1 MSRQIKHFYDF
12 GEFRIDV
19 AGRVLLRNGEILP
32 LTQKAF
38 EVLLFLV
45 ERGGDVVEKDELMQ
59 RVWQD
64 SFVEESNLA
73 QNIYT
78 LRKILGKTE
87 DGLEYIV
94 TFPRRGYRFAVSVR
108 ESREENERAIAPE
121 STPFAKEA
129 LELEDFGFTQDEEQE
144 TVELRVII
152 KDEKQEKKSESSPKT
167 EIALDSAKSNTSG
180 FITKSQTALV
190 ISLVLVVVVAAGIAL
205 WLYKGRSGIN
215 TISAD
220 AFRQISI
227 TNLTTTGNLTSAAVS
242 PDGKSVVYGVADKPQ
257 LHSLHVVQ
265 LATLTDQ
272 TVIPPSD
279 VYYYSLTFSRD
290 GNYIYYVAGGKN
302 INGRAL
308 FRVSS
313 FGGPSTKLIENVD
326 TAVSF
331 SPDGER
337 FVFRRSFSERKE
349 AALFVANADGTG
361 EKEVAAIRFPEIFQD
376 PAWSPDGKMIACA
389 VGQTTGGKNM
399 YVASMQV
406 GEWKIKPVSEQRWRW
421 IGQMAWLADSA
432 GLLMVASE
440 DPSTP
445 YQVWRLS
452 YPKGEATKITNDS
465 NNYNRLSLS
474 ADSRTL
480 VTTQRQQATSVW
492 IVPED
497 DASGARQI
505 TRSVGGYRGKLS
517 WTPDNKIVYDSSIGN
532 PTAISIMNADGS
544 NQKQLTG
551 DRTGR
556 AVVGYSAVSTD
567 GRYIVFYSDITGT
580 RHVWRMNIDGSNPV
594 QLTNGNGED
603 HPHISPDSRWVVFTR
618 RVSKDSERPTLW
630 KVSIDGGEPVQLTKS
645 ITAYPAVSPDGKSVA
660 CFYAAK
666 ESDSWRI
673 AIFPFEGGEPVKIFP
688 TYINASPNVRWT
700 PDGRGLTYADN
711 TAGASKII
719 IQPLDGSEP
728 EQLIEFNDEIFG
740 FDWSRDGK
748 QLACVRGVWA
758 ANAVLIKDV
767 K

>member
-19 AGRVLLRNGEILP
+19 AGRVLLQNGKILP

-45 ERGGDVVEKDELMQ
+45 ERGGEIVEKDELMQ

-87 DGLEYIV
+87 DGQEYIV
-94 TFPRRGYRFAVSVR
+94 TFPRRGYRFAVAVR
-108 ESREENERAIAPE
+108 ESREETEKAYVPDAA
-121 STPFAKEA
+121 PFAIEA
-129 LELEDFGFTQDEEQE
+129 SELEDFDFTQNDEQE

-152 KDEKQEKKSESSPKT
+152 KDEKQEKKSEPPPNIET
-167 EIALDSAKSNTSG
+167 VLDSAKSNTYG
-180 FITKSQTALV
+180 FLTKNKTLLAASLLLIVVIT
-190 ISLVLVVVVAAGIAL
+190 AGFAF

-220 AFRQISI
+220 AFRQISV
-227 TNLTTTGNLTSAAVS
+227 TNLTTAGNLTSVAIS

-272 TVIPPSD
+272 TIIPPSEI
-279 VYYYSLTFSRD
+279 YYYSLTFSRE
-290 GNYIYYVAGGKN
+290 GNYIYYVAGGKS

-331 SPDGER
+331 SPDGQR
-337 FVFRRSFSERKE
+337 MVFRRSLGERKE
-349 AALFVANADGTG
+349 AALFVANADGSA
-361 EKEVAAIRFPEIFQD
+361 EKEIAAIRFPETFQD

-389 VGQTTGGKNM
+389 VGHTTGGKNM
-399 YVASMQV
+399 YVAAMRV
-406 GEWKIKPVSEQRWRW
+406 DEWKIKPVSEQRWRW
-421 IGQMAWLADSA
+421 VGQMAWLADSA

-440 DPSTP
+440 DPSAP

-452 YPKGEATKITNDS
+452 YPKGEATKITNDT

-474 ADSRTL
+474 ADSRAL
-480 VTTQRQQATSVW
+480 VATARQQATSVW
-492 IVPED
+492 IVPKD
-497 DASGARQI
+497 NANSAQQI
-505 TRSVGGYRGKLS
+505 TRNVGGYRGKLS
-517 WTPDNKIVYDSSIGN
+517 WTPDDKIVYDSSIGN

-556 AVVGYSAVSTD
+556 AVVYYSAVSAD
-567 GRYIVFYSDITGT
+567 GRYIVFASDLTGT
-580 RHVWRMNIDGSNPV
+580 RHIWRMNIDGSNPV
-594 QLTNGNGED
+594 QLTNGDGED
-603 HPHISPDSRWVVFTR
+603 HPHVSQDSRWVVFTR
-618 RVSKDSERPTLW
+618 RVSKESDKPTIW

-660 CFYAAK
+660 CFYAEK
-666 ESDSWRI
+666 ETDSWRI
-673 AIFPFEGGEPVKIFP
+673 AIFPFEGGEPVKVFP
-688 TYINASPNVRWT
+688 AFINASPNVRWT

-711 TAGASKII
+711 TAGASKIM
-719 IQPLDGSEP
+719 IQPLDGGEP
-728 EQLIEFNDEIFG
+728 VRLIEFNDEIFG

-748 QLACVRGVWA
+748 YLACVRGVWA